1 LLPLSLFSW
10 VGTLRKLFVALVAL
24 LSLLPIPQLAF
35 GASPNWL
42 TRGAYV
48 RYETRLGSNT
58 EVGYVHFLNGTQTNE
73 ACFVVLQWECMNI
86 EGDKALLDINV
97 THTTKSNGVALYQ
110 TRVYVNT
117 EDRGVTLL
125 NGTYI
130 GKTWLWLPRNPA
142 QGEIIEVND
151 STNATADVK
160 GWMATC
166 QGAQKSF
173 WVYGFG
179 GYDLDTGVLL
189 SPYLEGDSILQVL
202 GILSIKN
209 LNVADTNIDL
219 GPREWLPEI
228 IMSLPYILIAVSIG
242 VVFFLVLRRRQ
253 KRSRTSQA
261 KASPRRQAR

>member
-1 LLPLSLFSW
+1 MLSFSLFSYI
-10 VGTLRKLFVALVAL
+10 GTLRRLFVIVAVVFSFL
-24 LSLLPIPQLAF
+24 QIPQSVF
-35 GASPNWL
+35 GASPSWL
-42 TRGAYV
+42 TKGAYV

-58 EVGYVHFLNGTQTNE
+58 EVGYVYFLNGTQTNE
-73 ACFVVLQWECMNI
+73 ACFVVLQWECMDI
-86 EGDKALLDINV
+86 EGNKAMLDINV
-97 THTTKSNGVALYQ
+97 THTTKSKGVAMYQ

-117 EDRGVTLL
+117 EDRDVTLL
-125 NGTYI
+125 NETYI

-142 QGEIIEVND
+142 QGEIIEIND

-179 GYDLDTGVLL
+179 GYDLDTGILL
-189 SPYLEGDSILQVL
+189 SPYFEGDPILQAL

-209 LNVADTNIDL
+209 LNIADTNINL

-228 IMSLPYILIAVSIG
+228 IMSLPYVLIIASIG
-242 VVFFLVLRRRQ
+242 IIFLPVLRRRR
-253 KRSRTSQA
+253 KRSRS
-261 KASPRRQAR
+261 KRSPRVKENRL